1 MGAHTRQGAPMPNLG
16 NTSHGG
22 RPAPHPRQRARSLAL
37 RASGLSTAPHPDPH
51 PATPQNTTPPTQPS
65 PLTNKPAADRS
76 AAGKKGEV
84 PIMKDIENI
93 VLPDEAPE
101 TDAMEQRLIVDG
113 GYETG
118 LDTTYLDTISD
129 QDANEADL
137 IDQATV
143 VPAPED
149 FE

>member
-1 MGAHTRQGAPMPNLG
+1 MA
-16 NTSHGG
+16 GG
-22 RPAPHPRQRARSLAL
+22 
-37 RASGLSTAPHPDPH
+37 
-51 PATPQNTTPPTQPS
+51 PP
-65 PLTNKPAADRS
+65 PLELLDAELKADRKPAADRS
-76 AAGKKGEV
+76 AAGRRKGEV

-101 TDAMEQRLIVDG
+101 IDALEQRFIIDG

-118 LDTTYLDTISD
+118 LDTTYLDTIRD

-143 VPAPED
+143 VPVPED
-149 FE
+149 FGLQA

>member
-1 MGAHTRQGAPMPNLG
+1 
-16 NTSHGG
+16 
-22 RPAPHPRQRARSLAL
+22 
-37 RASGLSTAPHPDPH
+37 
-51 PATPQNTTPPTQPS
+51 
-65 PLTNKPAADRS
+65 
-76 AAGKKGEV
+76 
-84 PIMKDIENI
+84 MKDIENI

-101 TDAMEQRLIVDG
+101 TDALEQRPIIDG
-113 GYETG
+113 GDETG

-149 FE
+149 FGLQA